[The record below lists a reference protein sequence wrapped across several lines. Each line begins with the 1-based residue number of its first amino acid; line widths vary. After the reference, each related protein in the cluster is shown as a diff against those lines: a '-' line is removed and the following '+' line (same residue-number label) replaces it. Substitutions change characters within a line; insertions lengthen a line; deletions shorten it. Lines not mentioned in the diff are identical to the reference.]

1 MWMPHQ
7 WVGMGWVGVHTGDVW
22 CVVWFFPCSALSALL
37 SQIPPVLLELL
48 ASAPSSHFYSG
59 CVVAEVRNF
68 RGFFTSPSHCERSY
82 LLLHPTHEVRVL
94 G

>member
-1 MWMPHQ
+1 MP
-7 WVGMGWVGVHTGDVW
+7 MGGVWHAAP
-22 CVVWFFPCSALSALL
+22 FISSSKLSGLL

-48 ASAPSSHFYSG
+48 ASAPSTHFYSG

-82 LLLHPTHEVRVL
+82 LLLHPTHEVKVL
-94 G
+94 GKVWV